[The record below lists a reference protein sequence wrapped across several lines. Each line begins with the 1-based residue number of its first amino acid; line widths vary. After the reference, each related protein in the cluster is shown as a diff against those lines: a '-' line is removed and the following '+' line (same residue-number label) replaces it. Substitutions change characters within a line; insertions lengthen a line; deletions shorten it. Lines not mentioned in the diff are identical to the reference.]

1 MQLQQNLVH
10 QLTEATRET
19 NRAFGQMSESIVSIG
34 ISIGN
39 GLALLARALGGSQ
52 KNSNSRYF
60 NQHNSNA
67 IYANQ
72 YSNAVQAN
80 FPYGKSTM
88 QGSSMHSF
96 KNSSMSFFSS
106 SYSNESQVA
115 SSSGENLKSTIM
127 KNSKTCEQL

>member
-1 MQLQQNLVH
+1 MV
-10 QLTEATRET
+10 
-19 NRAFGQMSESIVSIG
+19 
-34 ISIGN
+34 
-39 GLALLARALGGSQ
+39 LALLARALGGSQ
-52 KNSNSRYF
+52 QNSNSRYF
-60 NQHNSNA
+60 NQHNSNT

-127 KNSKTCEQL
+127 KNSKTYEQL